1 QGYRLFRREPE
12 ASHAGIDLEMN
23 GEGCGA
29 PGGQPNQT
37 CDAIRRGQ
45 NRREVV
51 FQKRRNAV
59 GERTAH
65 HQNRR
70 RDTGLPKLD
79 PLGNRGDTQT
89 ARAAS
94 QEYPRDA
101 YGAMS
106 VGVGFDDGEDD
117 AGSDTTRN
125 LLEVLTEGGKGNLGD
140 SEAQISVIS
149 ASFFFRRSST
159 FAI

>member
-1 QGYRLFRREPE
+1 
-12 ASHAGIDLEMN
+12 
-23 GEGCGA
+23 
-29 PGGQPNQT
+29 
-37 CDAIRRGQ
+37 
-45 NRREVV
+45 
-51 FQKRRNAV
+51 
-59 GERTAH
+59 
-65 HQNRR
+65 
-70 RDTGLPKLD
+70 
-79 PLGNRGDTQT
+79 
-89 ARAAS
+89 
-94 QEYPRDA
+94 
-101 YGAMS
+101 MS

>member
-1 QGYRLFRREPE
+1 MLSVFTL
-12 ASHAGIDLEMN
+12 AGK
-23 GEGCGA
+23 
-29 PGGQPNQT
+29 PNQARNP
-37 CDAIRRGQ
+37 DAEEIKKLKYLKKARTPRLTHTL
-45 NRREVV
+45 VAI
-51 FQKRRNAV
+51 QKRRNAV

-125 LLEVLTEGGKGNLGD
+125 LLKVLTEGGKRNLGD